1 MATEYYDASESSS
14 HSDIETLHCRR
25 DCHHLD
31 GADYVFG
38 ITDAGD
44 EINRCGTCCDS
55 GSEPESTDSDGS
67 GDDGSG
73 SATDGDGGE

>member
-38 ITDAGD
+38 ITDADD

-55 GSEPESTDSDGS
+55 GGEPESTASDGGGS
-67 GDDGSG
+67 EPDDDG
-73 SATDGDGGE
+73 TE